1 MFCKGKIEGNMELE
15 RYEKSRNEE
24 RTHGFSSHLLDC
36 DLVLLRCQLKNTESE
51 PSMKKNI
58 LNTEFLAV

>member
-1 MFCKGKIEGNMELE
+1 MELE